1 MSATRY
7 SPWPEA
13 GRWSAASERPLHS
26 RLIRHPPPLRTLAA
40 AAWIYLVARILY
52 VPAYASGVFL
62 VRSLI
67 WTVGF
72 VATLVMLLSALLLQ

>member
-1 MSATRY
+1 
-7 SPWPEA
+7 
-13 GRWSAASERPLHS
+13 
-26 RLIRHPPPLRTLAA
+26 
-40 AAWIYLVARILY
+40 
-52 VPAYASGVFL
+52 VPAYASGVLL